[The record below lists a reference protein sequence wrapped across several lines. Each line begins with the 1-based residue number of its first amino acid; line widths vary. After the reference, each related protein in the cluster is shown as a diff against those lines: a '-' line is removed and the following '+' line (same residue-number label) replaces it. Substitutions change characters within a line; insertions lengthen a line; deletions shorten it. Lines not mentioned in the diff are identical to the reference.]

1 MSSIFTLLL
10 TNKFTQGKLKTVINL
25 QKNIMLSKFIQ
36 QLRKKNN
43 LTQEFLASELK
54 ISRPTYVQI
63 EQGERDLTI
72 TEAEKLAKIFDI
84 SFNVFLQGKEE
95 TQVIV
100 EVRGEKKRVKK
111 EESEIRISVPQE
123 KVDKFRQILLYILK
137 KVGGKPNVGM
147 TVLYKL
153 LYFIDFDYY
162 EKYEDQLMGLVYLKN
177 HRGPTPLLFE
187 NLISDMVENS
197 EVEIIKSKFYQ
208 YPQTKYLI
216 NPEIELDL
224 GILNGKE
231 QEHIDWELQ
240 RLSDLTA
247 TQLSDLSHKDVPW
260 VSAESG
266 KPLDYES
273 VFYRTP
279 ETSVRDYGNA
289 DED

>member
-1 MSSIFTLLL
+1 
-10 TNKFTQGKLKTVINL
+10 
-25 QKNIMLSKFIQ
+25 MLSKFIQ

-43 LTQEFLASELK
+43 LTQEFLASELG
-54 ISRPTYVQI
+54 ISRPTYIQI
-63 EQGERDLTI
+63 EQGKRDLTI
-72 TEAEKLAKIFDI
+72 TEAEKLASIFGIPFDM
-84 SFNVFLQGKEE
+84 FLQGKEGSKV
-95 TQVIV
+95 VI
-100 EVRGEKKRVKK
+100 EVKGSKKQIKTK
-111 EESEIRISVPQE
+111 EPEIRISVPQE

-162 EKYEDQLMGLVYLKN
+162 EKYENQLMGLVYLKN
-177 HRGPTPLLFE
+177 YHGPTPRLFE
-187 NLISDMVENS
+187 NLIGDMIKKGDVE
-197 EVEIIKSKFYQ
+197 VVKSKFYQ
-208 YPQTKYLI
+208 YPQTKYLV
-216 NPEIELDL
+216 NPAIEPDL
-224 GILNGKE
+224 SILNGKE

-247 TQLSDLSHKDVPW
+247 TQLTNLSHKDVPW
-260 VSAESG
+260 ISAENG

-279 ETSVRDYGNA
+279 ETSVREYDNT

>member
-1 MSSIFTLLL
+1 
-10 TNKFTQGKLKTVINL
+10 
-25 QKNIMLSKFIQ
+25 MLAKYIQ
-36 QLRKKNN
+36 EQRKKRS
-43 LTQEFLASELK
+43 LTQEFLAFALK
-54 ISRPTYVQI
+54 ISRPTYMQI

-72 TEAEKLAKIFDI
+72 TEAKKLAEVFDI
-84 SFNVFLQGKEE
+84 SFESFLEGKENTKTVVKIEGKKKQKRE
-95 TQVIV
+95 TD
-100 EVRGEKKRVKK
+100 G
-111 EESEIRISVPQE
+111 EIRISVPQE
-123 KVDKFRQILLYILK
+123 KADKFRQVLLYILK

-187 NLISDMVENS
+187 NLIDDMVKNG

-208 YPQTKYLI
+208 YPQIKYLV
-216 NPEIELDL
+216 NPEVEPDL
-224 GILNGKE
+224 SILNGKE

-260 VSAESG
+260 VSAREG

-273 VFYRTP
+273 AFYRTP
-279 ETSVRDYGNA
+279 ETSVRDYG
-289 DED
+289 DTDKD